1 MFGEEGSNIVSLKG
15 NKDSQFEGAWNNDW
29 DVILR
34 LGEKVKQ
41 HTVYDGK
48 YSIYLYASY
57 RGKREKN
64 IINATIE
71 INNGLINNS
80 DDSYKWIDRKAGVS
94 LDTMKGTVDKEGNVN
109 CSIRIDPWQKG
120 KYLIDVIFK
129 GNLDEDGSITGNYDD
144 GTALRMKLNKV
155 D

>member
-1 MFGEEGSNIVSLKG
+1 M
-15 NKDSQFEGAWNNDW
+15 
-29 DVILR
+29 ILR